1 MAKRV
6 GLKEVARAAGVSHM
20 TVSRVVR
27 GERTVKA
34 STTERV
40 RRTIEKLGYR
50 PDPGLSALAAYR
62 MRGRRAKASGTV
74 LAFLE
79 TEKLAY
85 NDFVLEGA
93 RVEALQLGYSV
104 DSFALPSSVT
114 GQRQLSRQLFHRGIT
129 GLLISPSNEPRKLEE
144 WEWDHFAPVSLGAL
158 MHEPPM
164 HAVGMDYFHGLQTA
178 YAGLRAKGFKRIG
191 LLLRA
196 DLEARTGHLW
206 LGAYL
211 SVREPALKPLLF
223 RDEARVDEAV
233 RAWLKRER
241 PDAVLTIHSEWH
253 ETLAKQGICPAYLN
267 DITPWPGAPVIRFD
281 PRNIGREGVQLVHL
295 LLQRR
300 ELGLPTLPKTILLRG
315 EWHAPAPTKISRWG
329 WERLWA
335 ARRKGKEEKRSK
347 A

>member
-6 GLKEVARAAGVSHM
+6 GLKDVAKMARVSHM

-27 GERTVKA
+27 GEKTVKA
-34 STTERV
+34 ATTARV
-40 RRTIEKLGYR
+40 KRIIAEMGYR

-104 DSFALPSSVT
+104 DSFALPSSVA

-178 YAGLRAKGFKRIG
+178 YAGLRAKGYKRIG

-223 RDEARVDEAV
+223 RDGARTGEAV

-241 PDAVLTIHSEWH
+241 PDAVLTIHAEWH
-253 ETLAKQGICPAYLN
+253 EPLAREGIASAYLN
-267 DITPWPGAPVIRFD
+267 DITPQPGAPVIRFD

-300 ELGLPTLPKTILLRG
+300 ELGLPALPKTILLRG
-315 EWHAPAPTKISRWG
+315 EWHAPVVTKISRVG
-329 WERLWA
+329 WERLA
-335 ARRKGKEEKRSK
+335 ALSRRREKKG
-347 A
+347 